1 MRMKVDFFDNEIVFD
16 ECLINVLEIENKV
29 YFYRFVKCLNEIVNN
44 GFSEEVIFF
53 ESDKEI
59 NVNGKI
65 KLVVDYFNFGFDSKK
80 YEKDISKFVNEHID
94 EEDKNNLVNQY
105 SKLVKVYNKILN
117 NVDLPLTVE
126 SEISI
131 DNVTKLVKIG
141 INCKNCLL
149 DNLFLM
155 IDLERNLKTNNILFF
170 VNLKQY
176 LTLSEMVELY
186 KYAVYNQVRIL
197 LVDSQA
203 YGCTMDYEKKL
214 IIDENLDEYVL

>member
-1 MRMKVDFFDNEIVFD
+1 MKVDFFDNEIVFD

-53 ESDKEI
+53 EGDKEI

-80 YEKDISKFVNEHID
+80 YEKDIGKFVNEHID

-105 SKLVKVYNKILN
+105 SKIVKIYNKLLN
-117 NVDLPLTVE
+117 SIDLPLTVE
-126 SEISI
+126 NEISV
-131 DNVTKLVKIG
+131 DNVTKLVKID
-141 INCKNCLL
+141 INCKNNVLE
-149 DNLFLM
+149 NLFLM
-155 IDLERNLKTNNILFF
+155 IDLERTLKTNNILFF

-176 LTLSEMVELY
+176 LTVSEMIELY
-186 KYAVYNQVRIL
+186 KYAIYNQVRVL

>member
-105 SKLVKVYNKILN
+105 NKLVKVYNKILN